1 MMNFSILTF
10 IILLRGYR
18 MHQGNTGTLTSH
30 LGVFDGLTTSH
41 EIGHILGAQHG
52 NKPNILFFA
61 RGYQTKSG
69 K

>member
-1 MMNFSILTF
+1 MSPVPNLGKTTRSPQSDLTPWILT
-10 IILLRGYR
+10 L
-18 MHQGNTGTLTSH
+18 H
-30 LGVFDGLTTSH
+30 LGAFDGLTTSH

-69 K
+69 EQ

>member
-1 MMNFSILTF
+1 
-10 IILLRGYR
+10 
-18 MHQGNTGTLTSH
+18 MHQGKTGTLTSH

-69 K
+69 EQKFT